1 MFYEYINGNP
11 QWNLQINRQLEGIKE
26 SQKVKKDLQLA
37 IPQLKN
43 TKSWFK
49 TWYDLGIM
57 REKKEDFQI
66 ASAYFG
72 LAQFYLSTDDQNK
85 SSVVHKYLD
94 NFYHAHTKINY
105 ESYRVPYQN
114 TFLPA
119 IKVLINPNAKKT
131 LLIING
137 FDSFMEELLIAINFF
152 KGTDYNIIL
161 FDGPGQ
167 GRALIDNGVKFTP
180 YFEKAVS
187 AVIDYFNL
195 QEVDAMGVSWGGY
208 FVVRA
213 AAFEKRIKNIICF
226 DFFYDGL
233 NTFLRDFN
241 HGVQAE
247 IRQLLN
253 KEAADQLNQ
262 LVSPLVYENA
272 NLSFLFT
279 KGYEN
284 TGTDNPYTLL
294 KEIEKHTIKNI
305 GHFVNQNVLL
315 LAGEDD
321 QYVPF
326 SDLPLEQK
334 ELSNANTLETIV
346 FTKETGGEQH
356 CQAGRYDLAL
366 HAIQTFLLSHAD

>member
-1 MFYEYINGNP
+1 
-11 QWNLQINRQLEGIKE
+11 
-26 SQKVKKDLQLA
+26 
-37 IPQLKN
+37 
-43 TKSWFK
+43 
-49 TWYDLGIM
+49 
-57 REKKEDFQI
+57 
-66 ASAYFG
+66 
-72 LAQFYLSTDDQNK
+72 
-85 SSVVHKYLD
+85 
-94 NFYHAHTKINY
+94 
-105 ESYRVPYQN
+105 
-114 TFLPA
+114 
-119 IKVLINPNAKKT
+119 
-131 LLIING
+131 
-137 FDSFMEELLIAINFF
+137 
-152 KGTDYNIIL
+152 
-161 FDGPGQ
+161 
-167 GRALIDNGVKFTP
+167 
-180 YFEKAVS
+180 
-187 AVIDYFNL
+187 
-195 QEVDAMGVSWGGY
+195 MGVSWGGY

-294 KEIEKHTIKNI
+294 IEIEKHTIKNI